1 MIQHRYRLIG
11 LACLTHDLLL
21 TATAFLVAF
30 YLRTRTLPSL
40 VSADLP
46 KLYPLR
52 TYIPFLLLILLCW
65 SGVGYVLGIYRKG
78 EPRNPP
84 QVLWDQIRL
93 ASAGVI
99 VFEAAL
105 YILRADLSRSLVLI
119 FYVTSLVMVVSG
131 RFILF
136 YAKGPLRELFGRY
149 HYVLIVGTG
158 TRALEM
164 AKSIEDAEVL
174 GLRLLGFVSSQP
186 GSQTIEADFRRPYRV
201 IPLEEAGAFLH
212 AHVVD
217 EVLVSADKDDLD
229 RLEPLLLDCEREGV
243 RTRIHLNFLPP
254 LTSRVTLTHL
264 NDLPLITVSTTPP
277 DGAQLIAKRLA
288 DIILAMISLV
298 VLSPLLIV
306 IWALIRVTSRGPALY
321 RQTRSG
327 FAGRSFTLYKFRSM
341 YQGADALRASLGH
354 LNEADGPVFKI
365 ANDPRCTP
373 IGRWLRRTSLD
384 ELPQLWN
391 ILKGDMSFVGPRPPL
406 PEEVLQYKS
415 WQRRRLRM
423 KPGLTCLWVLEGR
436 SNVSFERWME
446 LDMSYIDQWS
456 LLLDAEILLKTV
468 PRVLFGRGAS

>member
-1 MIQHRYRLIG
+1 MIQDRYRVIG

-21 TATAFLVAF
+21 TAAAFLLAF
-30 YLRTRTLPSL
+30 YLRTRALPL
-40 VSADLP
+40 FSADLP

-52 TYIPFLLLILLCW
+52 TYLPFLLLILLCW

-93 ASAGVI
+93 ATLGLI

-119 FYVTSLVMVVSG
+119 FYVTSLVMVISG
-131 RFILF
+131 RLILF
-136 YAKGPLRELFGRY
+136 YAKGPLRELLGRY

-158 TRALEM
+158 ARALEI
-164 AKSIEDAEVL
+164 AKSIEDAEGL
-174 GLRLLGFVSSQP
+174 GLRLLGFVSSEP
-186 GSQTIEADFRRPYRV
+186 GSLTIEADLRRSYPT
-201 IPLEEAGAFLH
+201 IPLEDASAFLH

-217 EVLVSADKDDLD
+217 EVLVSAEKDELD
-229 RLEPLLLDCEREGV
+229 RLSPLLLDCEREGV

-264 NDLPLITVSTTPP
+264 NELPLITISTTPP
-277 DGAQLIAKRLA
+277 DGAQLIAKRLL
-288 DIILAMISLV
+288 DIILATISLA
-298 VLSPLLIV
+298 VLSPLLMV
-306 IWALIRVTSRGPALY
+306 IWVLIRAGSRGPALY

-327 FAGRSFTLYKFRSM
+327 LAGRSFTLYKFRSM
-341 YQGADALRASLGH
+341 YEGADALRRSLDH

-365 ANDPRCTP
+365 SNDPRCTAV
-373 IGRWLRRTSLD
+373 GRWLRRTSLD

-446 LDMSYIDQWS
+446 LDMSYIDRWS
-456 LLLDAEILLKTV
+456 LLLDAEILVKTV